1 MEEVL
6 TAVEVQEDREEG
18 EVEEEVEHRQDQE
31 GEVMVAGE
39 ADMGEEEE
47 EGVMEV
53 GADMVEEEGV
63 VEAASQVEIEEVDME
78 VEAVVL
84 AEETETEGLVLD
96 QVEAEEGQVLAEVLE
111 EMGKEMEFTAD
122 QLQEEVLHHHLIQAT
137 VTSHQ
142 EGGAHQGGKLMTI
155 TMTTRRTHRNEYWV
169 RR

>member
-1 MEEVL
+1 
-6 TAVEVQEDREEG
+6 
-18 EVEEEVEHRQDQE
+18 
-31 GEVMVAGE
+31 
-39 ADMGEEEE
+39 
-47 EGVMEV
+47 MEV